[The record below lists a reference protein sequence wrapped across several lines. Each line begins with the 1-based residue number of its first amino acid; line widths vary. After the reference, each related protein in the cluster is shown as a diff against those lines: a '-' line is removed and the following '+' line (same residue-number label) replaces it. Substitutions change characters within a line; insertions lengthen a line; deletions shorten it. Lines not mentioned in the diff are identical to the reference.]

1 MRDHVATE
9 RKNRRNSFYKERF
22 VTISKNHSDFQTL
35 IVADCLE
42 LLLMAKSRECRQR
55 SRSVY
60 TAKTSIVEDVPSRDN
75 IHLEG
80 TVSLP
85 NTSWRNRN
93 NPRNMWMDDPLHVST
108 QNENVRFLFLILF
121 LRI

>member
-1 MRDHVATE
+1 
-9 RKNRRNSFYKERF
+9 
-22 VTISKNHSDFQTL
+22 
-35 IVADCLE
+35 
-42 LLLMAKSRECRQR
+42 MAKSRECRQR

-85 NTSWRNRN
+85 NTSWRNRSI
-93 NPRNMWMDDPLHVST
+93 PRNMWMDDPLHVST
-108 QNENVRFLFLILF
+108 QNVKCQICVLILF
-121 LRI
+121 TRI